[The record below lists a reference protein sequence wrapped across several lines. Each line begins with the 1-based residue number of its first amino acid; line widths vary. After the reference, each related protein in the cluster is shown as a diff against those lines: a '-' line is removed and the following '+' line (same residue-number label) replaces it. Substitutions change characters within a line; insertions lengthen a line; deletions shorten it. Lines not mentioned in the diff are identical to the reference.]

1 MPEMTGREQTIAGSD
16 NVSIMVTVTERELF
30 FRYHPPPSENPL
42 NICIAL
48 GTHRQ
53 MGGAILPFAQHF
65 EGSTVFL
72 PFKSDLLLSV
82 EIRAEQIVCFLRRWE
97 QCRWSEREQTQKFEA
112 TQENEEF
119 VFRIPRPLVG
129 EATNIDFAIYAKD
142 PNANDGWGW
151 FWGCSDRAVASGIG
165 DKYIPHYY
173 ELRLQPDGLV
183 IPSEVEGPRGESLD
197 LPRDPSTSLRF
208 AQDDS
213 EDVTRAAKEPVSIL
227 TLRGRQ
233 SAAQERVRIYQLFVR
248 LFGNTNETRK
258 QNGTLAEN
266 GAGRFADINDAALNS
281 LQQMGFTHIWL
292 TGVLQ
297 QATATDYSEAGQPAD
312 DTDLLKGLAGSPYAI
327 KDYFDVCPD
336 YAQNPADRLKEFELL
351 IKRLHAHGLKGII
364 DLVPNHVARSSDSCV
379 KPDCNF
385 GSSGR
390 DGAGDD
396 VTKFFDPHNNFFYL
410 TPDKNGPPL
419 RLPTW
424 KDGMAISATCQ
435 AVAAVYDRRNRG
447 GDSADPPQTT
457 SGGPFEFAQ
466 DRLQPPLQKC
476 DGLFAGETTF
486 GRVTGNNVVS
496 WTPHL
501 NDWYET
507 VKLNYG
513 FDFTDPAKS
522 IRDYPNAWTP
532 EKSIPDTW
540 KKMDRVI
547 EHWQSMGV
555 DGFRCDMSHMVPP
568 EFWSW
573 VIAQARGRQPDV
585 FFMGEAYDDDP
596 SKVPGSDPVI
606 AGLNWGKGN
615 VMFDLLNAGF
625 DAVYDA
631 PVYRA
636 LKRIYDGSGWA
647 NDIDREVTDAFI
659 CHNSVRYAENH
670 DEVRLAA
677 RSEWGGV
684 GMGVGRPVSA
694 ILYGMS
700 RGVIMLYNGQEVG
713 EPAAGAEG
721 FGGDDAR
728 TSIFDYWSMPE
739 LVKWVN
745 GHRYDGGRLSPEQ
758 KALRIFY
765 TRLVNLVGE
774 PAFQDGEFFPLNPA
788 NHDNPGFGRLPGEG
802 ASGHWLYAF
811 LRYDRTTEQR
821 FLIVANLHRTES
833 LHDVRVMLSPEATE
847 FLDLD
852 RNQPETP
859 LQFIDRLATAGAMKI
874 GNHLGET
881 LEAGLPIASIPP
893 LTALYLEFG

>member
-1 MPEMTGREQTIAGSD
+1 MAPEARLTRRGRHGSD
-16 NVSIMVTVTERELF
+16 K
-30 FRYHPPPSENPL
+30 
-42 NICIAL
+42 A
-48 GTHRQ
+48 
-53 MGGAILPFAQHF
+53 
-65 EGSTVFL
+65 
-72 PFKSDLLLSV
+72 
-82 EIRAEQIVCFLRRWE
+82 
-97 QCRWSEREQTQKFEA
+97 
-112 TQENEEF
+112 
-119 VFRIPRPLVG
+119 
-129 EATNIDFAIYAKD
+129 
-142 PNANDGWGW
+142 
-151 FWGCSDRAVASGIG
+151 
-165 DKYIPHYY
+165 
-173 ELRLQPDGLV
+173 
-183 IPSEVEGPRGESLD
+183 
-197 LPRDPSTSLRF
+197 
-208 AQDDS
+208 
-213 EDVTRAAKEPVSIL
+213 
-227 TLRGRQ
+227 
-233 SAAQERVRIYQLFVR
+233 RVRIYQLFVR

-258 QNGTLAEN
+258 QNGALAEN
-266 GAGRFADINDAALNS
+266 GVGRFADINDAALS
-281 LQQMGFTHIWL
+281 SMQQMGFTHIWL

-297 QATATDYSEAGQPAD
+297 QATATDYSEFGQPAD

-336 YAQNPADRLKEFELL
+336 YAQDPANRLKEFGLL
-351 IKRLHAHGLKGII
+351 LERLHAHGLKAII
-364 DLVPNHVARSSDSCV
+364 DLVANHVARSCDSCV

-385 GSSGR
+385 GSCGC

-410 TPDKNGPPL
+410 TPDGNGPPL

-424 KDGMAISATCQ
+424 KDGVAISATCQ
-435 AVAAVYDRRNRG
+435 AAAAVE
-447 GDSADPPQTT
+447 S
-457 SGGPFEFAQ
+457 
-466 DRLQPPLQKC
+466 LQKC
-476 DGLFAGETTF
+476 DGLFEGETTF

-513 FDFTDPAKS
+513 FDFTDPSKS
-522 IRDYPNAWTP
+522 VREYPNAWAP
-532 EKSIPDTW
+532 EKAIPDTW
-540 KKMDRVI
+540 KKMDQVI

-585 FFMGEAYDDDP
+585 FFIGEAYDDDP

-615 VMFDLLNAGF
+615 VLFDLLNAGF

-647 NDIDREVTDAFI
+647 NDIDREITDGFI

-677 RSEWGGV
+677 PSEWGGV
-684 GMGVGRPVSA
+684 GMDVGRPVSA

-700 RGVIMLYNGQEVG
+700 RGAIMLYNGQEVG

-758 KALRIFY
+758 KALRAFY
-765 TRLVNLVGE
+765 GRLVNLVGE

-788 NHDNPGFGRLPGEG
+788 NHDNPGFGRLPDEQ

-811 LRYDRTTEQR
+811 LRYDLSTEQR
-821 FLIVANLHRTES
+821 FLIVANLHPTIPLR
-833 LHDVRVMLSPEATE
+833 DVRILLPATALQ
-847 FLDLD
+847 FLDLTD
-852 RNQPETP
+852 GPANKQ
-859 LQFIDRLATAGAMKI
+859 LNLADRLAHEDAMRIDSSVADACNAGF
-874 GNHLGET
+874 
-881 LEAGLPIASIPP
+881 PILAIPP
-893 LTALYLEFG
+893 LTSFYFEFAL